1 MQESTEGL
9 LMEGMRQLDEF
20 RVIAEKLPEMSS
32 PIGVARPLKAKLREL
47 SPEELDVF
55 QAAMEVKTVNALFD
69 QSSLSDLEIAQKLVP
84 LFEKGYLV
92 AG

>member
-1 MQESTEGL
+1 MA
-9 LMEGMRQLDEF
+9 
-20 RVIAEKLPEMSS
+20 AEKLPELSS
-32 PIGVARPLKAKLREL
+32 PIGVARPLKAKLRDL

-69 QSSLSDLEIAQKLVP
+69 QSSLSDLDIAVKLVS

>member
-1 MQESTEGL
+1 
-9 LMEGMRQLDEF
+9 
-20 RVIAEKLPEMSS
+20 
-32 PIGVARPLKAKLREL
+32 VARPLKSKLRDL

-69 QSSLSDLEIAQKLVP
+69 QSALSDLDIAQKLVQ

>member
-1 MQESTEGL
+1 
-9 LMEGMRQLDEF
+9 
-20 RVIAEKLPEMSS
+20 MSS

-69 QSSLSDLEIAQKLVP
+69 QSSLSDLEIAQKLVT

>member
-1 MQESTEGL
+1 MKS
-9 LMEGMRQLDEF
+9 
-20 RVIAEKLPEMSS
+20 
-32 PIGVARPLKAKLREL
+32 KLREL

-69 QSSLSDLEIAQKLVP
+69 QSPLSDLDIATKLVS

>member
-1 MQESTEGL
+1 
-9 LMEGMRQLDEF
+9 
-20 RVIAEKLPEMSS
+20 VAIEKIPDLTA
-32 PIGVARPLKAKLREL
+32 PIGVARPLKSKLRDL

-55 QAAMEVKTVNALFD
+55 QAALEVKTVNALFD
-69 QSSLSDLEIAQKLVP
+69 QSSLSDLAVATKLVL

>member
-1 MQESTEGL
+1 
-9 LMEGMRQLDEF
+9 
-20 RVIAEKLPEMSS
+20 
-32 PIGVARPLKAKLREL
+32 VARPLKAKLREL

-55 QAAMEVKTVNALFD
+55 QAAFEVKTVAALFD
-69 QSSLSDLEIAQKLVP
+69 QLPLSDLEIAQKLIA

>member
-1 MQESTEGL
+1 MADKARAKRLADLIRE
-9 LMEGMRQLDEF
+9 
-20 RVIAEKLPEMSS
+20 VIAEKLPELAS

-47 SPEELDVF
+47 SHEELDVF

-69 QSSLSDLEIAQKLVP
+69 QSSLSDLEIAQKLVA

>member
-1 MQESTEGL
+1 MPTC
-9 LMEGMRQLDEF
+9 
-20 RVIAEKLPEMSS
+20 PT
-32 PIGVARPLKAKLREL
+32 PIGVPRPLKSKLRDL

-55 QAAMEVKTVNALFD
+55 QAAMEVKTVDALFD
-69 QSSLSDLEIAQKLVP
+69 QSSLSDLDIATKLVQ